1 MQQDVHS
8 RFIPEGMTRDCLD
21 PWVYVEVKVDGG
33 VGLCCVR
40 PPPIGNLTQHDLAH
54 ILHSEDARS
63 LRRDLLSGKPDDI
76 CRACGLRGVTSPATL
91 QQKVTEL
98 QESVVPPEA
107 FDAAS
112 YLQANAD
119 VQATKIDP
127 VQHFL
132 EWGRLEGRPLRVA
145 PSRLSQPREATAD
158 GLRWSRK
165 IG

>member
-21 PWVYVEVKVDGG
+21 PWVYVEVKADGG
-33 VGLCCVR
+33 IGLCCVR
-40 PPPIGNLTQHDLAH
+40 PPIGNLTQHNLAH
-54 ILHSEDARS
+54 ILHSEDARN
-63 LRRDLLSGKPDDI
+63 LRRELLTGTPDRI
-76 CRACGLRGVTSPATL
+76 CRACGLRGVTNPSAL
-91 QQKVTEL
+91 QQKVAVL

-119 VQATKIDP
+119 VQATNIDP

-145 PSRLSQPREATAD
+145 PSRLRHPHEATAD
-158 GLRWSRK
+158 SLRWSRK